1 MRKETEESRRGK
13 EAKAAVEPRVP
24 SFRVEGVF
32 MCAESGPGVS
42 VSSVRFSFFFFLFLV
57 QKEVR
62 TKETIERN
70 GEFGALWSD
79 CGGTIK
85 KKKKNRTQDGKQI

>member
-1 MRKETEESRRGK
+1 MRKETEENRRGK

-42 VSSVRFSFFFFLFLV
+42 VSSVRFSFFFSFPRAKRSQNEGDNRKKWGIWSV
-57 QKEVR
+57 VVR
-62 TKETIERN
+62 LRRQN
-70 GEFGALWSD
+70 Q
-79 CGGTIK
+79 K
-85 KKKKNRTQDGKQI
+85 KKKKQNAGR